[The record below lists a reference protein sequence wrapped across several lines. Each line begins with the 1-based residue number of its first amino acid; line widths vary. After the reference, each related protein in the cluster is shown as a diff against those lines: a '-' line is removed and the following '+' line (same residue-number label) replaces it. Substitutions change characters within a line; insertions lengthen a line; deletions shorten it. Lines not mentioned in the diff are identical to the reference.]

1 MAGDARA
8 EPGQNT
14 FYSHADHA
22 GAEGIAGAF
31 ADTRGRQGAEGFV
44 GRSAAGHQYSGI
56 YGGRGAAVEWRNADE
71 RTAEEFFVHDPAAV
85 GSGGSDH
92 SVEFSSG
99 DSGVENRAGA
109 GVREYGGVQAGDF
122 DAVDGDEDRG
132 DFRAGWIAG
141 GRAESGDGVGTR
153 DGRRAG
159 AESARARVVVYR
171 VERGGLRAVCIR
183 SEQAGLPAGV
193 LNLVMGSGRETG
205 DELVQNP
212 HVHGLSFTG
221 SNEVG
226 CALYASDRSR
236 LDCRR
241 AC

>member
-44 GRSAAGHQYSGI
+44 GRSAAGHQYTGI

-171 VERGGLRAVCIR
+171 VERGGLRAVCIWR
-183 SEQAGLPAGV
+183 GAFEENSV
-193 LNLVMGSGRETG
+193 RDGREESGGGAGGRGFAAG
-205 DELVQNP
+205 DGIGVVWRLCFDGTAL
-212 HVHGLSFTG
+212 HGYEPRG
-221 SNEVG
+221 
-226 CALYASDRSR
+226 D
-236 LDCRR
+236 
-241 AC
+241 